1 MLHIL
6 WLIIK
11 FILIALGIVCA
22 LLFSVL
28 LLILF
33 CPVRYFIQGSK
44 PEEDG
49 MRELKGQVRVSW
61 LFRGITFRIFYENR
75 KTGTDFRIFGI
86 SPSKFKGRK
95 KKTSVKKEKTEEK
108 LSPKEKTLSVEKEML
123 EEKISEE
130 KIPEEKMAGENL
142 SGEEKIY
149 SSEKIPSVI
158 EEEEETG
165 KSKVQEETDK
175 EKTEEISEKKLEK
188 KKPGLLKRFVEKIK
202 NIPSK
207 IRKIRLTI
215 KRTCVK
221 IEWWKRF
228 FSNPRIK
235 EAISFCWKD
244 IKKLIRH
251 ILPIKVEGNVTFGFE
266 DPSITG
272 RIVALL
278 GITIPFHKNCIQIM
292 PLFQTDRNILEGT
305 IKMKGRIYGVV
316 LVKTAAEIYFNKNV
330 KYMINRWKH
339 KEV

>member
-22 LLFSVL
+22 LLLSVL

-49 MRELKGQVRVSW
+49 MSELKGQVRVSW
-61 LFRGITFRIFYENR
+61 LFRGITFRFFYEN
-75 KTGTDFRIFGI
+75 KKAGTDFRILGI
-86 SPSKFKGRK
+86 SPDKFRRRK
-95 KKTSVKKEKTEEK
+95 KKVSVKEEKAEEKTFPAEK
-108 LSPKEKTLSVEKEML
+108 SLFED
-123 EEKISEE
+123 EKILEK
-130 KIPEEKMAGENL
+130 KIPEEKMSGENL
-142 SGEEKIY
+142 SGDEKIS

-158 EEEEETG
+158 EEKEETG
-165 KSKVQEETDK
+165 KSKVQEETDR
-175 EKTEEISEKKLEK
+175 EKTEEISKKKLEK
-188 KKPGLLKRFVEKIK
+188 KKPGLLKRFMEKIK
-202 NIPSK
+202 TIPSK

-278 GITIPFHKNCIQIM
+278 GMTIPFHKNCIQIM

>member
-22 LLFSVL
+22 LLLSVL

-49 MRELKGQVRVSW
+49 MSELKGQVRVSW
-61 LFRGITFRIFYENR
+61 LFRGITFRFFYEN
-75 KTGTDFRIFGI
+75 KKAGTDFRILGI
-86 SPSKFKGRK
+86 SPDKFRRRK
-95 KKTSVKKEKTEEK
+95 KKVSVKEEKAEEKTFPAEK
-108 LSPKEKTLSVEKEML
+108 SLFED
-123 EEKISEE
+123 EKILEK
-130 KIPEEKMAGENL
+130 KIPEEKMSGENL
-142 SGEEKIY
+142 SGDEMIS
-149 SSEKIPSVI
+149 SSEKIPFVI
-158 EEEEETG
+158 EEKEETG
-165 KSKVQEETDK
+165 KSKVQEETDR
-175 EKTEEISEKKLEK
+175 EKTEEISKKKLEK
-188 KKPGLLKRFVEKIK
+188 KKPGLLKRFMEKIK
-202 NIPSK
+202 SIPSK

-278 GITIPFHKNCIQIM
+278 GMTIPFHKNCIQIM

>member
-22 LLFSVL
+22 LLLSVL

-44 PEEDG
+44 PEEDR
-49 MRELKGQVRVSW
+49 MSELKGQVRVSW
-61 LFRGITFRIFYENR
+61 LFRGITFRFFYEN
-75 KTGTDFRIFGI
+75 KKAGTDFRILGI
-86 SPSKFKGRK
+86 SPDKFRRRK
-95 KKTSVKKEKTEEK
+95 KKVSVKEEKAKEKTFPAEK
-108 LSPKEKTLSVEKEML
+108 SLFED
-123 EEKISEE
+123 EKILEK
-130 KIPEEKMAGENL
+130 KIPAEKMSGENL
-142 SGEEKIY
+142 SGDEKIS

-158 EEEEETG
+158 EEKEETG
-165 KSKVQEETDK
+165 KSKVQEETDR
-175 EKTEEISEKKLEK
+175 EKTEEISKKKLEK
-188 KKPGLLKRFVEKIK
+188 KKPGLLKRFMEKIK
-202 NIPSK
+202 SIPSK

-278 GITIPFHKNCIQIM
+278 GMTIPFHKNCIQIM

-339 KEV
+339 KEE

>member
-22 LLFSVL
+22 LLLSVL

-33 CPVRYFIQGSK
+33 CPVRYLIQGSK

-49 MRELKGQVRVSW
+49 MSELKGQVRVSW
-61 LFRGITFRIFYENR
+61 LFRGITFRFFYEN
-75 KTGTDFRIFGI
+75 KKAGTDFRILGI
-86 SPSKFKGRK
+86 SPDKFRRRK
-95 KKTSVKKEKTEEK
+95 KKVSVKEEKAEEKTFPAEK
-108 LSPKEKTLSVEKEML
+108 SLFED
-123 EEKISEE
+123 EKILEK
-130 KIPEEKMAGENL
+130 KIPEEKMSGENL
-142 SGEEKIY
+142 SGDEKIS

-158 EEEEETG
+158 EEKEETG
-165 KSKVQEETDK
+165 KSKVQEETDR
-175 EKTEEISEKKLEK
+175 EKTEEISKKKLEK
-188 KKPGLLKRFVEKIK
+188 KKPGLLKRFMEKIK
-202 NIPSK
+202 SIPSK

-278 GITIPFHKNCIQIM
+278 GMTIPFHKNCIQIM

>member
-11 FILIALGIVCA
+11 FILIILGIAGA
-22 LLFSVL
+22 LLLSVL

-33 CPVRYFIQGSK
+33 CPVRYLIQGSK

-49 MRELKGQVRVSW
+49 MSELKGQVRVSW
-61 LFRGITFRIFYENR
+61 LFRGITFRFFYEN
-75 KTGTDFRIFGI
+75 KKAGTDFRILGI
-86 SPSKFKGRK
+86 SPDKFRRRK
-95 KKTSVKKEKTEEK
+95 KKVSVKEEKAEEKTFPAEK
-108 LSPKEKTLSVEKEML
+108 SLFED
-123 EEKISEE
+123 EKILEK
-130 KIPEEKMAGENL
+130 KIPEEKMSGENL
-142 SGEEKIY
+142 SGDEKIS
-149 SSEKIPSVI
+149 SSEKIPSAI
-158 EEEEETG
+158 EEKEETG
-165 KSKVQEETDK
+165 KSKVQEETDR
-175 EKTEEISEKKLEK
+175 EKTEEISKKKLEK
-188 KKPGLLKRFVEKIK
+188 KKPGLLKRFMEKIK
-202 NIPSK
+202 SIPSK

-278 GITIPFHKNCIQIM
+278 GMTIPFHKNCIQIM

>member
-11 FILIALGIVCA
+11 FILIVLGIVCA
-22 LLFSVL
+22 LLLAVL

-33 CPVRYFIQGSK
+33 CPVRYSMQGSK
-44 PEEDG
+44 PEGGG
-49 MRELKGQVRVSW
+49 MSGLGGQIRVSW
-61 LFRGITFRIFYENR
+61 LFRGITFRLFYEN
-75 KTGTDFRIFGI
+75 KETKTDFRIFGI
-86 SPSKFKGRK
+86 SADKFRRRK
-95 KKTSVKKEKTEEK
+95 KKASGKSARPEEKISNENISAEKELPSLEKLPSVTETKEKTEIPKVRERAV
-108 LSPKEKTLSVEKEML
+108 KEK
-123 EEKISEE
+123 EEK
-130 KIPEEKMAGENL
+130 K
-142 SGEEKIY
+142 
-149 SSEKIPSVI
+149 
-158 EEEEETG
+158 
-165 KSKVQEETDK
+165 
-175 EKTEEISEKKLEK
+175 EEIQESEPEK
-188 KKPGLLKRFVEKIK
+188 KKPGLLKGFMEKIK
-202 NIPSK
+202 SIPAK

-221 IEWWKRF
+221 IEWWKGF

-244 IKKLIRH
+244 IKKLICH
-251 ILPIKVEGNVTFGFE
+251 ILPVKVEGKITFGFE

-278 GITIPFHKNCIQIM
+278 GMSIPFHKNRIQVM
-292 PLFQTDRNILEGT
+292 PLFQTDRNILEGN

-339 KEV
+339 KEA

>member
-22 LLFSVL
+22 LLLSVL

-49 MRELKGQVRVSW
+49 MSELKGQVRVSW
-61 LFRGITFRIFYENR
+61 LFRGITFRFFYEN
-75 KTGTDFRIFGI
+75 KKAGTDFRILGI
-86 SPSKFKGRK
+86 SPDKFRRRK
-95 KKTSVKKEKTEEK
+95 KKVSVKEEKAEEKTFPAEK
-108 LSPKEKTLSVEKEML
+108 SLFED
-123 EEKISEE
+123 EKILEK
-130 KIPEEKMAGENL
+130 KIPEEKMSGDNL
-142 SGEEKIY
+142 SGDEKIS

-158 EEEEETG
+158 EEKEETG
-165 KSKVQEETDK
+165 KSKVQEETDR
-175 EKTEEISEKKLEK
+175 EKTEEISKKKLEK
-188 KKPGLLKRFVEKIK
+188 KKPGLLKRFMEKIK
-202 NIPSK
+202 SIPSK

-278 GITIPFHKNCIQIM
+278 GMTIPFHKNCIQIM

>member
-22 LLFSVL
+22 LLLSVL

-44 PEEDG
+44 PEEDR
-49 MRELKGQVRVSW
+49 MSELKGQVRVSW
-61 LFRGITFRIFYENR
+61 LFRGITFRFFYEN
-75 KTGTDFRIFGI
+75 KKAGTDFRILGI
-86 SPSKFKGRK
+86 SPDKFRRRK
-95 KKTSVKKEKTEEK
+95 KKVSVKEEKAEEKTFPAEK
-108 LSPKEKTLSVEKEML
+108 SLFED
-123 EEKISEE
+123 EKILEK
-130 KIPEEKMAGENL
+130 KIPEEKMSGENL
-142 SGEEKIY
+142 SGDEMIS
-149 SSEKIPSVI
+149 SSEKIPFVI
-158 EEEEETG
+158 EEKEETG
-165 KSKVQEETDK
+165 KSKVQEETDR
-175 EKTEEISEKKLEK
+175 EKTEEISKKKLEK
-188 KKPGLLKRFVEKIK
+188 KKPGLLKRFMEKIK
-202 NIPSK
+202 SIPSK

-278 GITIPFHKNCIQIM
+278 GMTIPFHKNCIQIM

-339 KEV
+339 KEE

>member
-22 LLFSVL
+22 LLLSVL

-44 PEEDG
+44 PEEDR
-49 MRELKGQVRVSW
+49 MSELKGQVRVSW
-61 LFRGITFRIFYENR
+61 LFRGITFRFFYEN
-75 KTGTDFRIFGI
+75 KKVGTDFRILGI
-86 SPSKFKGRK
+86 SSDKFRRRK
-95 KKTSVKKEKTEEK
+95 KKVSVKEEKAEEKTFPAEK
-108 LSPKEKTLSVEKEML
+108 SLFED
-123 EEKISEE
+123 EKILEK
-130 KIPEEKMAGENL
+130 KIPEEKMSGENL
-142 SGEEKIY
+142 SGDEKIS

-158 EEEEETG
+158 EEKEETG
-165 KSKVQEETDK
+165 KSKVQEETDR
-175 EKTEEISEKKLEK
+175 EKTEEISKKKLEK
-188 KKPGLLKRFVEKIK
+188 KKPGLLKRFMEKIK
-202 NIPSK
+202 SIPSK

-228 FSNPRIK
+228 FFNPRIK

-278 GITIPFHKNCIQIM
+278 GMTIPFHKNCIQIM

>member
-11 FILIALGIVCA
+11 FILIILGIAGA
-22 LLFSVL
+22 LLLSVL
-28 LLILF
+28 LLLLF
-33 CPVRYFIQGSK
+33 CPVRYLIQGSK
-44 PEEDG
+44 PEEGG
-49 MRELKGQVRVSW
+49 MSGLKGQVRVSW
-61 LFRGITFRIFYENR
+61 LFRGITFRFFYEN
-75 KTGTDFRIFGI
+75 KETKTDFRIFGI
-86 SPSKFKGRK
+86 SAGKFRRRK
-95 KKTSVKKEKTEEK
+95 KKASGKSARPEEKISDENISTEKELPSLEKLPSVTETKEKTEMLKIQEK
-108 LSPKEKTLSVEKEML
+108 AAKEK
-123 EEKISEE
+123 EEKR
-130 KIPEEKMAGENL
+130 
-142 SGEEKIY
+142 
-149 SSEKIPSVI
+149 
-158 EEEEETG
+158 
-165 KSKVQEETDK
+165 
-175 EKTEEISEKKLEK
+175 EEIQESEPEK
-188 KKPGLLKRFVEKIK
+188 KKPGLLKGFMDKIK
-202 NIPSK
+202 SIPAK

-221 IEWWKRF
+221 IEWWKGF

-251 ILPIKVEGNVTFGFE
+251 ILPVKVEGNVTFGFE

-278 GITIPFHKNCIQIM
+278 GMSIPFHKNRIQVM
-292 PLFQTDRNILEGT
+292 PLFQTDRNILEGN

-339 KEV
+339 KEA

>member
-11 FILIALGIVCA
+11 FILIILGIA
-22 LLFSVL
+22 GTLLLSVL

-33 CPVRYFIQGSK
+33 CPVRYLIQGSK

-49 MRELKGQVRVSW
+49 MSELKGQVRVSW
-61 LFRGITFRIFYENR
+61 LFRGITFRFFYEN
-75 KTGTDFRIFGI
+75 KKAGTDFRILGI
-86 SPSKFKGRK
+86 SPDKFRRRK
-95 KKTSVKKEKTEEK
+95 KKVSVKEEKAEEKTFPAEK
-108 LSPKEKTLSVEKEML
+108 SLFED
-123 EEKISEE
+123 EKILEK
-130 KIPEEKMAGENL
+130 KIPEEKMSGENL
-142 SGEEKIY
+142 SGDEKIS

-158 EEEEETG
+158 EEKEETG
-165 KSKVQEETDK
+165 KSKVQEETDR
-175 EKTEEISEKKLEK
+175 EKTEEISRKKLEK
-188 KKPGLLKRFVEKIK
+188 KKPGLLKRFMEKIK
-202 NIPSK
+202 SIPSK

-278 GITIPFHKNCIQIM
+278 GMTIPFHKNCIQSM

-330 KYMINRWKH
+330 KYIINRWKH

>member
-22 LLFSVL
+22 LLLSVL

-49 MRELKGQVRVSW
+49 MSELKGQVRVSW
-61 LFRGITFRIFYENR
+61 LFRGITFRFFYEN
-75 KTGTDFRIFGI
+75 KKAGTDFRILGI
-86 SPSKFKGRK
+86 SPDKFRRRK
-95 KKTSVKKEKTEEK
+95 KKVSVKEEKAEEKTFPAEK
-108 LSPKEKTLSVEKEML
+108 SLFED
-123 EEKISEE
+123 EKILEK
-130 KIPEEKMAGENL
+130 KIPEEKMSGENL
-142 SGEEKIY
+142 SGDEKIS

-158 EEEEETG
+158 EEKEETG
-165 KSKVQEETDK
+165 KSKVQEETDR
-175 EKTEEISEKKLEK
+175 EKTEEISKKKLEK
-188 KKPGLLKRFVEKIK
+188 KKPGLLKRFMEKIK
-202 NIPSK
+202 SIPSK

-228 FSNPRIK
+228 FFNPRIK

-278 GITIPFHKNCIQIM
+278 GMTIPFHKNCIQIM
-292 PLFQTDRNILEGT
+292 PLFQTDRTILEGT

>member
-11 FILIALGIVCA
+11 FILIILGIAGA
-22 LLFSVL
+22 LLLSVL
-28 LLILF
+28 LLLLF
-33 CPVRYFIQGSK
+33 CPVRYLIQGSK
-44 PEEDG
+44 PEEGG
-49 MRELKGQVRVSW
+49 MSGLKGQIRVSW
-61 LFRGITFRIFYENR
+61 LFRGITFRLFYEN
-75 KTGTDFRIFGI
+75 KETKTDFRIFGI
-86 SPSKFKGRK
+86 SADKFRRRK
-95 KKTSVKKEKTEEK
+95 KKASGKSARPEEKISDENISAEKELPSVTETKEKTEMLKIQEK
-108 LSPKEKTLSVEKEML
+108 AAKEK
-123 EEKISEE
+123 EEKR
-130 KIPEEKMAGENL
+130 
-142 SGEEKIY
+142 
-149 SSEKIPSVI
+149 
-158 EEEEETG
+158 
-165 KSKVQEETDK
+165 
-175 EKTEEISEKKLEK
+175 EEIQESEPEK
-188 KKPGLLKRFVEKIK
+188 KKPGLLKGFMEKIK
-202 NIPSK
+202 SIPAK

-221 IEWWKRF
+221 IEWWKGF

-251 ILPIKVEGNVTFGFE
+251 ILPVKVEGKVTFGFE

-278 GITIPFHKNCIQIM
+278 GMSIPFHKNRIQVM
-292 PLFQTDRNILEGT
+292 PLFQTDRNILEGN

-339 KEV
+339 KEA

>member
-22 LLFSVL
+22 LLLSVL

-44 PEEDG
+44 PEEEG
-49 MRELKGQVRVSW
+49 ISELKGQVRISW
-61 LFRGITFRIFYENR
+61 LFRGITFRIFYENG

-86 SPSKFKGRK
+86 SPGKFKGRK

-108 LSPKEKTLSVEKEML
+108 LSPEEKTLSVEKEML
-123 EEKISEE
+123 EEKI
-130 KIPEEKMAGENL
+130 PEEKMSGENI
-142 SGEEKIY
+142 SGEEKMS
-149 SSEKIPSVI
+149 SSEKNPSVI
-158 EEEEETG
+158 EEKEETG
-165 KSKVQEETDK
+165 KSEVQEETDG
-175 EKTEEISEKKLEK
+175 EKAKEISEKKLEK
-188 KKPGLLKRFVEKIK
+188 KKPGLLKRFMEKIK
-202 NIPSK
+202 SIPSK

-235 EAISFCWKD
+235 EAIAFCWKD

-251 ILPIKVEGNVTFGFE
+251 ILPVKVEGNVTFGCE

-278 GITIPFHKNCIQIM
+278 GMTIPFHKNCIEIM

-305 IKMKGRIYGVV
+305 IKIKGRIYGVV

>member
-22 LLFSVL
+22 LLLSVL

-44 PEEDG
+44 PEEDR
-49 MRELKGQVRVSW
+49 MSELKGQVRVSW
-61 LFRGITFRIFYENR
+61 LFRGITFRFFYEN
-75 KTGTDFRIFGI
+75 KKAGTDFRILGI
-86 SPSKFKGRK
+86 SPDKFRRRK
-95 KKTSVKKEKTEEK
+95 KKVSVKEEKAEEKTFPAEK
-108 LSPKEKTLSVEKEML
+108 SLFED
-123 EEKISEE
+123 EKILEK
-130 KIPEEKMAGENL
+130 KIPEEKMSGENL
-142 SGEEKIY
+142 SGDEKIS

-158 EEEEETG
+158 EEKEETG
-165 KSKVQEETDK
+165 KSKVQEETDR
-175 EKTEEISEKKLEK
+175 EKTEEISKKKLEK
-188 KKPGLLKRFVEKIK
+188 KKPGLLKRFMEKIK
-202 NIPSK
+202 SIPSK

-228 FSNPRIK
+228 FFNPRIK

-278 GITIPFHKNCIQIM
+278 GMTIPFHKNCIQIM

>member
-22 LLFSVL
+22 LLLSVL

-44 PEEDG
+44 PEEDR
-49 MRELKGQVRVSW
+49 MSELKGQVRVSW
-61 LFRGITFRIFYENR
+61 LFRGITFRFFYEN
-75 KTGTDFRIFGI
+75 KKAGTDFRILGI
-86 SPSKFKGRK
+86 SPDKFRRRK
-95 KKTSVKKEKTEEK
+95 KKVSVKEEKAEEKTFPAEK
-108 LSPKEKTLSVEKEML
+108 SLFED
-123 EEKISEE
+123 EKILEK
-130 KIPEEKMAGENL
+130 KIPEEKMSGENL
-142 SGEEKIY
+142 SGDEMIS

-158 EEEEETG
+158 EEKEETG
-165 KSKVQEETDK
+165 KSKVQEETDR
-175 EKTEEISEKKLEK
+175 EKTEEISKKKLEK
-188 KKPGLLKRFVEKIK
+188 KKPGLLKRFMEKIK
-202 NIPSK
+202 SIPSK

-278 GITIPFHKNCIQIM
+278 GMTIPFHKNCIQIM

>member
-1 MLHIL
+1 M
-6 WLIIK
+6 
-11 FILIALGIVCA
+11 
-22 LLFSVL
+22 
-28 LLILF
+28 
-33 CPVRYFIQGSK
+33 
-44 PEEDG
+44 
-49 MRELKGQVRVSW
+49 
-61 LFRGITFRIFYENR
+61 
-75 KTGTDFRIFGI
+75 
-86 SPSKFKGRK
+86 
-95 KKTSVKKEKTEEK
+95 EK
-108 LSPKEKTLSVEKEML
+108 
-123 EEKISEE
+123 
-130 KIPEEKMAGENL
+130 KIPEEKMSGENL
-142 SGEEKIY
+142 SGDEMIS

-158 EEEEETG
+158 EEKEETG
-165 KSKVQEETDK
+165 KSKVQEETDR
-175 EKTEEISEKKLEK
+175 EKTEEISKKKLEK
-188 KKPGLLKRFVEKIK
+188 KKPGLLKRFMEK
-202 NIPSK
+202 
-207 IRKIRLTI
+207 I

-278 GITIPFHKNCIQIM
+278 GMTIPFHKNCIQIM

-339 KEV
+339 KEE

>member
-11 FILIALGIVCA
+11 FILIILGIAGA
-22 LLFSVL
+22 LLLSVL
-28 LLILF
+28 LLLLF
-33 CPVRYFIQGSK
+33 CPVRYLIQGSK
-44 PEEDG
+44 PEEGG
-49 MRELKGQVRVSW
+49 MSGLKGQIRVSW
-61 LFRGITFRIFYENR
+61 LFRGITFRLFYEN
-75 KTGTDFRIFGI
+75 KETKTDFRIFGI
-86 SPSKFKGRK
+86 SADKFRRRK
-95 KKTSVKKEKTEEK
+95 KKASGKSARPEEKISDENISAEKELPSLEKLPSVTENKEKTEM
-108 LSPKEKTLSVEKEML
+108 P
-123 EEKISEE
+123 
-130 KIPEEKMAGENL
+130 
-142 SGEEKIY
+142 
-149 SSEKIPSVI
+149 
-158 EEEEETG
+158 
-165 KSKVQEETDK
+165 KVQERAAK
-175 EKTEEISEKKLEK
+175 EKEEKREEIQESEPEK
-188 KKPGLLKRFVEKIK
+188 KKPGLLKGFMEKIK
-202 NIPSK
+202 SIPAK

-221 IEWWKRF
+221 IEWWKGF

-251 ILPIKVEGNVTFGFE
+251 ILPVKVEGNVTFGFE

-278 GITIPFHKNCIQIM
+278 GMSIPFHKNRIQVM
-292 PLFQTDRNILEGT
+292 PLFQTDRNILEGN

-339 KEV
+339 KEA